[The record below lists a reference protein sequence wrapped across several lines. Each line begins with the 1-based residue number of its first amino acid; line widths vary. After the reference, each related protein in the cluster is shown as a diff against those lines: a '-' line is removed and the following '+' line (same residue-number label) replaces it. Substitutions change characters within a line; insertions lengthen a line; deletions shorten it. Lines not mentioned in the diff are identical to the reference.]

1 MAKQDLSASLLLN
14 IIQDEVRIAAVEE
27 QNSLTLVMYRFK
39 IIWNK
44 KKKKR
49 GIWFEILL
57 EKLPVL
63 FDISNIQCFQSC
75 IMV

>member
-39 IIWNK
+39 II
-44 KKKKR
+44 
-49 GIWFEILL
+49 
-57 EKLPVL
+57 
-63 FDISNIQCFQSC
+63 
-75 IMV
+75 